1 MKNNIDAIHEEYKNL
16 CEVVPEIN
24 IRNSAYVVN
33 FFQSVRDVVPVYD
46 SGGTY
51 TPELKTMWDGSC
63 RIIYNYKTRNNF
75 LDTF

>member
-1 MKNNIDAIHEEYKNL
+1 MKNNIYATHEAYKNL

-51 TPELKTMWDGSC
+51 TPELKTMADGSC
-63 RIIYNYKTRNNF
+63 RIIYNYRSLNN
-75 LDTF
+75 LPNTF